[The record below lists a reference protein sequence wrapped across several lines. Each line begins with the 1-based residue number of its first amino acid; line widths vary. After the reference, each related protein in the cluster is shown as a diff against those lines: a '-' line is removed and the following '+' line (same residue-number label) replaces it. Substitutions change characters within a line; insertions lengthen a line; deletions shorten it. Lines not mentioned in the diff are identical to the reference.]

1 MEPFAW
7 STGEITRFISLA
19 QEEDQKKWFY
29 AFSIGLEQD
38 KNTNVI
44 ENPFTATNKR
54 SRDGDTNKD
63 EERSYQMR
71 EKLKSLRW

>member
-19 QEEDQKKWFY
+19 QEGGSKKWFY

-38 KNTNVI
+38 KTPMLLKTHLQLQTKI
-44 ENPFTATNKR
+44 QGR
-54 SRDGDTNKD
+54 R
-63 EERSYQMR
+63 YQ
-71 EKLKSLRW
+71 